1 MGKLNKKITKLIG
14 IGIVLVVIAGSS
26 YFIYKK
32 FFNKCLT
39 VVCPA
44 DSGVCF
50 TLSDQELK
58 NLKQNTLDLFKE
70 KKMKYLKNV
79 KVQTNRIKDLNHL
92 NTKPYINNPRV
103 HGEYSKKYCKQIR
116 DGHTAPIS
124 VRFVSDKVGYGVFA
138 EAPIKKGQ
146 MIGEYTGVIKDSIF
160 VKDTMYSWI
169 YPLKEDEFG
178 NPVKV
183 ELDAK
188 YEGNEM
194 RYVNHSENKNSK
206 KIDVLCDGFWH
217 EVYVAIRDIAKG
229 KQITVSYGSK
239 YWKSRGINPEYFD

>member
-103 HGEYSKKYCKQIR
+103 HGEYSKKYCKQIPQQIIESNNYLELLNE
-116 DGHTAPIS
+116 TKNTFEKEKQNWEKEKQELCKQVTILL
-124 VRFVSDKVGYGVFA
+124 DKVG
-138 EAPIKKGQ
+138 
-146 MIGEYTGVIKDSIF
+146 
-160 VKDTMYSWI
+160 DTNI
-169 YPLKEDEFG
+169 QNNIIP
-178 NPVKV
+178 
-183 ELDAK
+183 
-188 YEGNEM
+188 
-194 RYVNHSENKNSK
+194 
-206 KIDVLCDGFWH
+206 
-217 EVYVAIRDIAKG
+217 
-229 KQITVSYGSK
+229 
-239 YWKSRGINPEYFD
+239 